1 MLALAAFALA
11 EPEAS
16 GIIGVQQGIPLGL
29 GYGYGGYGLG
39 LGYGGLSLGGLHGG
53 IWKREAESDPEADAD
68 ASFNYAGN
76 VGASAIGLGYG
87 YAGLGNLG
95 FLRVSASQFIRNII
109 NGIAEQVY
117 DSF

>member
-1 MLALAAFALA
+1 MWCSQRGDHNQCSILQIVLALAAVALA

-39 LGYGGLSLGGLHGG
+39 LGYGGLALGGLHGG
-53 IWKREAESDPEADAD
+53 IWKREAESGPEAD
-68 ASFNYAGN
+68 ASFNSAGS

-95 FLRVSASQFIRNII
+95 FLRVSRCN
-109 NGIAEQVY
+109 
-117 DSF
+117 

>member
-1 MLALAAFALA
+1 MALVAVALA

-39 LGYGGLSLGGLHGG
+39 LGYGGLALGG
-53 IWKREAESDPEADAD
+53 IWKREAESDPEAD

-95 FLRVSASQFIRNII
+95 FLRVRAYILSQ
-109 NGIAEQVY
+109 
-117 DSF
+117 

>member
-1 MLALAAFALA
+1 MLALVAVALA

-39 LGYGGLSLGGLHGG
+39 LGYGGLALGGLHGG
-53 IWKREAESDPEADAD
+53 IWKREAESDPEADAGI
-68 ASFNYAGN
+68 FNYAGN

-95 FLRVSASQFIRNII
+95 FLRVSASQYIKII
-109 NGIAEQVY
+109 FNGVEEQVY

>member
-1 MLALAAFALA
+1 MLALAAVALA

-29 GYGYGGYGLG
+29 GYGGYGLG
-39 LGYGGLSLGGLHGG
+39 LGYGGLALGG
-53 IWKREAESDPEADAD
+53 IWKREAEADPEADAGR
-68 ASFNYAGN
+68 FNYAGN

-95 FLRVSASQFIRNII
+95 FLRVSACVLYQNI
-109 NGIAEQVY
+109 
-117 DSF
+117 